1 MASAGAT
8 LTNQYGSGVGG
19 RETIRFES
27 TDPSVTPNGANRTTN
42 VGGVATLEYRR
53 DSDSGATEWI
63 TAQHNAHTVTARQ
76 LWAAQIP
83 AGASGSGEVIIVD
96 PANNRAVVVA
106 GNDVWLVD
114 YTPADRLQIGTQR
127 VRILTFKEALTVGAT
142 LTFQTLS
149 TGDAPNTYTL
159 TTP

>member
-53 DSDSGATEWI
+53 DSGSGATEWI

-76 LWAAQIP
+76 LWAARIP

-96 PANNRAVVVA
+96 PANNRAVIVA

-114 YTPADRLQIGTQR
+114 YTPADRLQIGNER
-127 VRILTFKEALTVGAT
+127 VRILTFKEALTVGDQ
-142 LTFQTLS
+142 LTFETPS